1 MQLRTLSTLLA
12 ALVLTLGSRA
22 DDKKITIVVEAGKH
36 DRQHMVVCVP
46 LSLPKGQAGFQ
57 DRALYR
63 AEDGKK
69 DEILGQ
75 ITLPSILTENVKPRE
90 GEVRRDLYFLLPPL
104 KAGRTLTLH
113 FDPEQVR
120 EYSPRFFWTE
130 KKGEYDELRINTKPV
145 KHILRYINAP
155 FDDSTKE
162 KREATFK
169 VYHHL
174 FDPDGQSL
182 ITKGPGGLY
191 THHRGL
197 FYGFKA
203 TYGPEGKRITADTW
217 HCPPPSG
224 DPKKP
229 SLEAHLEHEKLLVAE
244 AGGVVG
250 LHRVQIGWFGRDKER
265 FAVEERELTVYRP
278 AKGLMVDFVSKLT
291 PVKGTVM
298 LDGDPQHAG
307 FHFRAS
313 DEVAIAAKD
322 RKSGT
327 YFLRPD
333 GKGEVEKERNWP
345 ADKSMVD
352 LPWNAMSFV
361 VGGKRYT
368 AAYLDRPTN
377 PKEARYSERTYG
389 RFGSYFVAE
398 CSETK
403 PLTVA
408 YRIWLQEG
416 EMTGDAVQEKSDDF
430 VDPPKVSVK

>member
-1 MQLRTLSTLLA
+1 MRPCNFL
-12 ALVLTLGSRA
+12 ALVTAFALTASAGA
-22 DDKKITIVVEAGKH
+22 AETKITIVVEAGKR
-36 DRQHMVVCVP
+36 DREQTTLCVP
-46 LSLPKGQAGFQ
+46 LSLPKDQAENRDVGVQ
-57 DRALYR
+57 YLK
-63 AEDGKK
+63 DGKE
-69 DEILGQ
+69 DELVGQ
-75 ITLPSILTENVKPRE
+75 MTLPSLLTENVKPKE
-90 GEVRRDLYFLLPPL
+90 GEVRRDLYVLLPPL
-104 KAGRTLTLH
+104 RAGKSLTLH
-113 FDPEQVR
+113 FDPSEGRV
-120 EYSPRFFWTE
+120 YTPRFAWME
-130 KKGEYDELRINTKPV
+130 KKGKYQELFVPVKPV
-145 KHILRYINAP
+145 MEMLRYMNAP

-174 FDPDGQSL
+174 SDPDGKNM

-203 TYGPEGKRITADTW
+203 TYGPEGNRITADTW

-229 SLEAHLEHEKLLVAE
+229 SMEAHLEHEKLLSHE
-244 AGGVVG
+244 AGVLLGR
-250 LHRVQIGWFGRDKER
+250 HRVQIGWFGRDKER

-291 PVKGTVM
+291 PVKGTVK

-313 DEVAIAAKD
+313 DEVAVAAKD
-322 RKSGT
+322 KKSGT

-345 ADKSMVD
+345 ADKSMVN

-377 PKEARYSERTYG
+377 PKDARYSERTYG

-398 CSETK
+398 CSDRK

-408 YRIWLQEG
+408 YRLWLQEG
-416 EMTGDAVQEKSDDF
+416 EMTGAAVQEKSADF
-430 VDPPKVSVK
+430 VEPPKVTVK

>member
-1 MQLRTLSTLLA
+1 MQLRTLSALLTLL
-12 ALVLTLGSRA
+12 VVTLGSRA
-22 DDKKITIVVEAGKH
+22 EDRKITIVVEAGKH
-36 DRQHMVVCVP
+36 DREKTVVCVP
-46 LSLPKGQAGFQ
+46 LSLPKTLAEKQDVVLHYVEDEKVKQLIGQFLSPG
-57 DRALYR
+57 L
-63 AEDGKK
+63 
-69 DEILGQ
+69 
-75 ITLPSILTENVKPRE
+75 LTEGVKPSE
-90 GEVRRDLYFLLPPL
+90 GEVRRDLYFIIPAL
-104 KAGRTLTLH
+104 KSGNSLT
-113 FDPEQVR
+113 FTWDPQDGTASR
-120 EYSPRFFWTE
+120 DSFKWTQQ
-130 KKGEYDELRINTKPV
+130 KGEYEELSFSRLPGGHV
-145 KHILRYINAP
+145 LRYMNAP

-174 FDPDGQSL
+174 FDPSGKDL

-203 TYGPEGKRITADTW
+203 TYGPEGKHITADTW

-229 SLEAHLEHEKLLVAE
+229 SLEAHLEHEKVLSSE
-244 AGGVVG
+244 AGALLGR
-250 LHRVQIGWFGRDKER
+250 HRVQIGWFGRDKER

-291 PVKGTVM
+291 PVKGTVK

-313 DEVAIAAKD
+313 DEVAVAAKD
-322 RKSGT
+322 KKSGT

-345 ADKSMVD
+345 GDKSMVN

-368 AAYLDRPTN
+368 ATYLDRPTN

-416 EMTGDAVQEKSDDF
+416 EMTGFAVQEKSADF

>member
-1 MQLRTLSTLLA
+1 MCRYILLA
-12 ALVLTLGSRA
+12 ALLSVLVPAAVRA
-22 DDKKITIVVEAGKH
+22 ADKEFELTVTAGKT
-36 DRQHMVVCVP
+36 DRTNTPVCLP
-46 LSLPKGQAGFQ
+46 LSVPKEFAKLE
-57 DRALYR
+57 RALLR
-63 AEDGKK
+63 KPDGKV
-69 DEILGQ
+69 ILGQ
-75 ITLPSILTENVKPRE
+75 LTAPGLLTESDAPAE
-90 GEVRRDLYFLLPPL
+90 GEVRRDLHFILPAL
-104 KAGRTLTLH
+104 KAGDSLTLKLSGFVPIAGTAKDFAWH
-113 FDPEQVR
+113 DTKD
-120 EYSPRFFWTE
+120 EYS
-130 KKGEYDELRINTKPV
+130 ELRYNERPV
-145 KHILRYINAP
+145 LRYVYRG

-162 KREATFK
+162 KREETFK

-174 FDPDGQSL
+174 YDPAGKAI

-203 TYGPEGKRITADTW
+203 TYGDKKITADTW

-229 SLEAHLEHEKLLVAE
+229 SLEAHLAHEKMLSGETGPVL
-244 AGGVVG
+244 GR
-250 LHRVQIGWFGRDKER
+250 HRVQIGWHGRDKER
-265 FAVEERELTVYRP
+265 FAAEERELTVYNVP
-278 AKGLMVDFVSKLT
+278 GGLLVEFASKLT
-291 PVKGTVM
+291 PVKGTVK

-313 DEVAIAAKD
+313 DEVAVAAKAK
-322 RKSGT
+322 KSGT

-333 GKGEVEKERNWP
+333 GKGEVETERSWDPKTKEGPVN
-345 ADKSMVD
+345 

-368 AAYLDRPTN
+368 AAYLDRPAN

-398 CSETK
+398 CSDAK

-408 YRIWLQEG
+408 YRLWLQEG
-416 EMTGDAVQEKSDDF
+416 EMTGDGVKARSEDF
-430 VDPPKVSVK
+430 VNPPGAAVK